1 METLCQGEGR
11 GPADHSGE
19 LIRHGDRRTPRWG
32 ISGLLTPLW
41 RFVLVVSSLSLGCSG
56 PEAGFRDGSPRD
68 QLPEYI
74 SELTDLGAV
83 VRPAWS
89 VDGTRFLYLDAL
101 VGNVFEFDVAS
112 RASRPLTSHFE
123 HHGFTRAHYLAN
135 GDVLLCGPATVDP
148 KDPEHGRWRADF
160 WLLDA
165 GLATPARPL
174 GERCF
179 EGPAVA
185 RTSMRIAWVRTDLP
199 DKMLTARSE
208 LWTGL
213 VDPSGDAPRIVE
225 ARRLTSRR
233 DLFYVGM
240 FEPQDFRPPDEGE
253 LLFTAYG
260 YRGGEAMGIDLETG
274 EIVNYSRSRWYDEIE
289 GVTPDGRYAL
299 VEREFTLRMR
309 PRGAIDLWLLH
320 LDGSG
325 EYTRM
330 THFSEF
336 RGFGA
341 NNPVVSPDCRSMII
355 ALRQTGGE
363 EGNSAGLFRYDLTRS
378 PFSPRDLC
386 ADADA
391 GFESS
396 VGRAG

>member
-1 METLCQGEGR
+1 LLAPPGR
-11 GPADHSGE
+11 
-19 LIRHGDRRTPRWG
+19 LV
-32 ISGLLTPLW
+32 LL
-41 RFVLVVSSLSLGCSG
+41 VSAMLLACSG

-68 QLPEYI
+68 HLPDHI
-74 SELTDLGAV
+74 AELSDLGAV

-89 VDGTRFLYLDAL
+89 ADGTRFLYLDAL

-112 RASRPLTSHFE
+112 RASRPLTGHFE

-135 GDVLLCGPATVDP
+135 GDVLLCGPAKVDP
-148 KDPEHGRWRADF
+148 NDPERGRWRADF
-160 WLLDA
+160 WLLDTD
-165 GLATPARPL
+165 LASPARPL

-185 RTSMRIAWVRTDLP
+185 RNSMRIAWVRTDLP
-199 DKMLTARSE
+199 DRMLTARSE

-213 VDPSGDAPRIVE
+213 VDPGGDAPRIVE
-225 ARRLTSRR
+225 ARKLASRR

-240 FEPQDFRPPDEGE
+240 FEPQDLRPPDEGE

-289 GVTPDGRYAL
+289 GVTPDGRFAL
-299 VEREFTLRMR
+299 VEREFTLLMR
-309 PRGAIDLWLLH
+309 PKGAIDLWLLR

-341 NNPVVSPDCRSMII
+341 NNPVVSPDCRTMII

-363 EGNSAGLFRYDLTRS
+363 EGNSAGLFLYDLTKS
-378 PFSPRDLC
+378 PLSPQDLC
-386 ADADA
+386 VDRGA
-391 GFESS
+391 GPRAVPVAGGS
-396 VGRAG
+396 VGRSVALAR